1 MNGRVTITRQDTA
14 ETLEI
19 DNVTTAGLGFQWAV
33 TAHPRESGLP
43 VTDSTTPLPTSLQI
57 SGIVSGLDIDG
68 AGLVGEQRFARL
80 RQWLQE
86 GYAAL
91 WIVDVPGKFNLVDA
105 LVVDARIETGIDGKI
120 DISISVRHTAIVD
133 AQTVA
138 RISAVQT
145 GAGSSGSQ
153 RVPYSKPPAS
163 TEADLAEEQ
172 QDGTLPGSVLDTI
185 FTLAG
190 FGG

>member
-1 MNGRVTITRQDTA
+1 MSDPVTITRQDTA
-14 ETLEI
+14 ESIGI
-19 DNVTTAGLGFQWAV
+19 DNVTVASLGFQWAV

-68 AGLVGEQRFARL
+68 AGLIGEQRFARL
-80 RQWLQE
+80 RQWLSE
-86 GYAAL
+86 GYASL

-105 LVVDARIETGIDGKI
+105 LVVDARIETGLDGKI

-145 GAGSSGSQ
+145 GAGSAGSQ
-153 RVPYSKPPAS
+153 RVPYSKPPAN

-172 QDGTLPGSVLDTI
+172 QDGTLPASTLDTI
-185 FTLAG
+185 VTLSG
-190 FGG
+190 FRG